1 MKIFKGKLYNEGDR
15 STIDQEEPI
24 VNISFHIHKFNN
36 RPKPKDKN
44 AILIVT
50 CFAEFGC
57 ESLGLMYCLP
67 RILQMYPGAYVIA
80 VGWYGRAYL
89 YKHLVDEF
97 WEAKE
102 EFQWLREFT
111 RAFHHKSKNIDRI
124 HEALAEYGQVLQGS
138 FMGRFAIGNTCRA
151 CKHFWQNETYVALCP
166 ECGSQDLDRSLFGDI
181 NYWKRMAV
189 RIPRPGR
196 LKQREVAKYLK
207 EPAWKTPTHPV
218 LNRDWPTNSR
228 KFLGHVGVFARGR
241 KCYGRNLTPEFYVDL
256 IAMLRD
262 RGYEPIWLGEKQST
276 QPCPVDD
283 VVDFSRMPESRD
295 LELTLAIISQLEFTI
310 QYWTA
315 STRFAAMV
323 DVPYLLFESPDQIS
337 GLGQE
342 GYRMALTSDWDKK
355 KLVLAHYLTVLENP
369 KEAVALTA
377 KAIDEMDADNWDHI
391 YGMVENEEFVRA
403 MVANKNPWSI
413 R

>member
-15 STIDQEEPI
+15 KSIDLEEPME
-24 VNISFHIHKFNN
+24 NIKFNIHKFNN
-36 RPKPKDKN
+36 RPKPNDIKS
-44 AILIVT
+44 ILIVT
-50 CFAEFGC
+50 CFSEFGC

-97 WEAKE
+97 WEARE
-102 EFQWLREFT
+102 EHQWLREFT

-124 HEALAEYGQVLQGS
+124 HEALAQYGQVLQGS
-138 FMGRFAIGNTCRA
+138 FMGRFAVGNTCRS
-151 CKHFWQNETYVALCP
+151 CKHFWQNETYVDLCP
-166 ECGSQDLDRSLFGDI
+166 ECGSYDLERSLFGDI
-181 NYWKRMAV
+181 NHWRRMAV
-189 RIPRPGR
+189 RIPRPSR

-207 EPAWKTPTHPV
+207 NPREGDFK
-218 LNRDWPTNSR
+218 
-228 KFLGHVGVFARGR
+228 GHVGVFARGR
-241 KCYGRNLTPEFYVDL
+241 QCYGRNLTPEFYTKL
-256 IAMLRD
+256 IEMLRD

-276 QPCPVDD
+276 LPCPVDD
-283 VVDFSRMPESRD
+283 VVDFSRMPEARD

-337 GLGQE
+337 GMGQE

-369 KEAVALTA
+369 EEAVALTA
-377 KAIDEMDADNWDHI
+377 RAIDEMDDNNWEHI

-403 MVANKNPWSI
+403 MVANKNPWSV